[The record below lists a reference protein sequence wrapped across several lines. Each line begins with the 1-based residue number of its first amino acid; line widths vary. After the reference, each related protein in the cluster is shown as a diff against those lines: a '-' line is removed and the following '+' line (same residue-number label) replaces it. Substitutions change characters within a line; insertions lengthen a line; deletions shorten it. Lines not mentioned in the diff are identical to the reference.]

1 MHEWILN
8 TTSISNVKTEV
19 VRGSMNQ
26 HEKDQNLDQQV
37 IDSFG
42 HEWAAFDYAE
52 SETDDALDSQF
63 LAYCTPLDLSQF
75 NRKSSVAADFGAGS
89 GRWTSR
95 LLPYFSLV
103 YALEPSDGAN
113 KVLKNKFS
121 KESRIKILQET
132 VGDNSIA
139 TESLDLAMSLG
150 VLHHIPDTRLAI
162 KDIASKIKSDGVFFC
177 YLYYKL
183 ENKPLY
189 YRGLFWAS
197 NSLRWV
203 ISRLPYALRKLIAR
217 AIAAL
222 VYFPLARMA
231 KLLSNVEKNI
241 SNFPL
246 HHYANMP
253 FVMLQNDA
261 LDRFGTRLEQ
271 RFSKKEITEMLGN
284 AGFDLSTLKFSDVEP
299 FWTFTVKKN
308 SDSDKLIFLTKLV

>member
-1 MHEWILN
+1 MI
-8 TTSISNVKTEV
+8 
-19 VRGSMNQ
+19 Q

-63 LAYCTPLDLSQF
+63 LAYCTPIDLTQF
-75 NRKSSVAADFGAGS
+75 NSKSSVAADFGAGS
-89 GRWTSR
+89 GRWASR
-95 LLPYFSLV
+95 LLPHFGLV

-121 KESRIKILQET
+121 KESRMTILQET
-132 VGDNSIA
+132 VGANSIPA
-139 TESLDLAMSLG
+139 GSLDLAMSLG
-150 VLHHIPDTRLAI
+150 VLHHIPDTGLAI
-162 KDIASKIKSDGVFFC
+162 KDVASKIKSGGVFLC

-189 YRGLFWAS
+189 YRGLFWTS

-203 ISRLPYALRKLIAR
+203 ISRLPYALRKLIAQV
-217 AIAAL
+217 IAAL
-222 VYFPLARMA
+222 IYFPLARTA
-231 KLLSNVEKNI
+231 KLLSSTGRNV

-271 RFSKKEITEMLGN
+271 RFSKKEITEMLGK

-299 FWTFTVKKN
+299 FWTFSVKK
-308 SDSDKLIFLTKLV
+308 L

>member
-1 MHEWILN
+1 M
-8 TTSISNVKTEV
+8 S
-19 VRGSMNQ
+19 Q

-52 SETDDALDSQF
+52 SETDEALDAQF
-63 LAYCTPLDLSQF
+63 MAYCTPIDLTQF
-75 NRKSSVAADFGAGS
+75 NSKSSVAADFGAGS
-89 GRWTSR
+89 GRWASR
-95 LLPYFSLV
+95 LLPHFSLV

-121 KESRIKILQET
+121 KESRMKILQET
-132 VGDNSIA
+132 VGANSIP
-139 TESLDLAMSLG
+139 TESLDFAMSLG
-150 VLHHIPDTRLAI
+150 VLHHIPDTGLAI
-162 KDIASKIKSDGVFFC
+162 KDVANKIKSGGIFLC

-183 ENKPLY
+183 DNKPLY
-189 YRGLFWAS
+189 YRGLFWGS

-203 ISRLPYALRKLIAR
+203 ISRLPYALRRFITQ
-217 AIAAL
+217 AIASL
-222 VYFPLARMA
+222 VYFPLARTA
-231 KLLSNVEKNI
+231 KLLEKRGKNA

-284 AGFDLSTLKFSDVEP
+284 AGFDLSTLKFSDIEP
-299 FWTFTVKKN
+299 FWTFSVR
-308 SDSDKLIFLTKLV
+308 KL

>member
-1 MHEWILN
+1 M
-8 TTSISNVKTEV
+8 S
-19 VRGSMNQ
+19 Q

-52 SETDDALDSQF
+52 SETNEALDAQF
-63 LAYCTPLDLSQF
+63 MAYCTPIDLSQF
-75 NRKSSVAADFGAGS
+75 NTKSSVAADFGAGS
-89 GRWTSR
+89 GRWASR
-95 LLPYFSLV
+95 LLPHFSLV

-113 KVLKNKFS
+113 KVLKNKFL
-121 KESRIKILQET
+121 KESRMKILQET
-132 VGDNSIA
+132 VGVNSIP
-139 TESLDLAMSLG
+139 TGSLDLAMSLG
-150 VLHHIPDTRLAI
+150 VLHHIPDTGLAI
-162 KDIASKIKSDGVFFC
+162 KDVASKIKSGGFFLC

-183 ENKPLY
+183 DNKPLY
-189 YRGLFWAS
+189 YRGLFWTS

-203 ISRLPYALRKLIAR
+203 ISRLPYTLRRFIAR
-217 AIAAL
+217 TIASL
-222 VYFPLARMA
+222 IYFPLARTA
-231 KLLSNVEKNI
+231 KLLEKRGKNVL
-241 SNFPL
+241 NFPL

-299 FWTFTVKKN
+299 FWTFSIKK
-308 SDSDKLIFLTKLV
+308 L

>member
-1 MHEWILN
+1 MREY
-8 TTSISNVKTEV
+8 
-19 VRGSMNQ
+19 
-26 HEKDQNLDQQV
+26 EKDQNLDQQV

-52 SETDDALDSQF
+52 SETDEALDSQF
-63 LAYCTPLDLSQF
+63 LAYCTPIDLTRF
-75 NRKSSVAADFGAGS
+75 NSKSSVAADFGAGS

-95 LLPYFSLV
+95 LLPHFSLV

-121 KESRIKILQET
+121 KESRMTILQET
-132 VGDNSIA
+132 VGANSIPA
-139 TESLDLAMSLG
+139 RSLDLAMSLG

-162 KDIASKIKSDGVFFC
+162 KDVAGKIKSGGIFLG

-189 YRGLFWAS
+189 YRGIFWTS
-197 NSLRWV
+197 NSIRWV
-203 ISRLPYALRKLIAR
+203 ISRLPYALRRFIAR
-217 AIAAL
+217 VIASF
-222 VYFPLARMA
+222 VYFPLARTA
-231 KLLSNVEKNI
+231 KLLDKRGKNV

-299 FWTFTVKKN
+299 FWTFSVKK
-308 SDSDKLIFLTKLV
+308 L

>member
-1 MHEWILN
+1 M
-8 TTSISNVKTEV
+8 S
-19 VRGSMNQ
+19 Q

-52 SETDDALDSQF
+52 NETDVALDSQF
-63 LAYCTPLDLSQF
+63 LAYCTPIDLSKF
-75 NRKSSVAADFGAGS
+75 NAKFSVAADFGAGS
-89 GRWTSR
+89 GRWASR

-113 KVLKNKFS
+113 KVLKKKFS

-132 VGDNSIA
+132 VGANSIA
-139 TESLDLAMSLG
+139 VGSLDLAMSLG
-150 VLHHIPDTRLAI
+150 VLHHIPNTGLAI
-162 KDIASKIKSDGVFFC
+162 KDVSNKIKSGGIFLC

-189 YRGLFWAS
+189 YRGIFRIS
-197 NSLRWV
+197 NLLRWV
-203 ISRLPYALRKLIAR
+203 ISRLPYAVRRLIAR

-222 VYFPLARMA
+222 VYLPLARMA
-231 KLLSNVEKNI
+231 KLLNNAGKSV

-271 RFSKKEITEMLGN
+271 RFSKKEIAEMLDS
-284 AGFDLSTLKFSDVEP
+284 AGFDLSTLKFSEVEP
-299 FWTFTVKKN
+299 FWTFSVSKK
-308 SDSDKLIFLTKLV
+308 

>member
-1 MHEWILN
+1 M
-8 TTSISNVKTEV
+8 S
-19 VRGSMNQ
+19 Q

-52 SETDDALDSQF
+52 SETDEALDSQF
-63 LAYCTPLDLSQF
+63 LAYSTPIDLSQF
-75 NRKSSVAADFGAGS
+75 NAKSSVAADFGAGS
-89 GRWTSR
+89 GRWASR

-103 YALEPSDGAN
+103 YALEPSDGATR
-113 KVLKNKFS
+113 VLKTKFS
-121 KESRIKILQET
+121 KESRMKILQET
-132 VGDNSIA
+132 VGANSIPA
-139 TESLDLAMSLG
+139 GSLDLAMSLG
-150 VLHHIPDTRLAI
+150 VLHHIPGTGLAI
-162 KDIASKIKSDGVFFC
+162 KDVASKIKGGGTFLC

-183 ENKPLY
+183 DNKPLY

-203 ISRLPYALRKLIAR
+203 ISRLPYALRKFIAR
-217 AIAAL
+217 VIASF
-222 VYFPLARMA
+222 VYFPLARTA
-231 KLLSNVEKNI
+231 KLLEKKGKDV

-299 FWTFTVKKN
+299 FWTFSVKK
-308 SDSDKLIFLTKLV
+308 L

>member
-1 MHEWILN
+1 M
-8 TTSISNVKTEV
+8 S
-19 VRGSMNQ
+19 Q
-26 HEKDQNLDQQV
+26 HKKDPNLDQQV

-63 LAYCTPLDLSQF
+63 LAYCTPIDLTQF
-75 NRKSSVAADFGAGS
+75 NSKSSVAADFGAGS
-89 GRWTSR
+89 GRWASR

-121 KESRIKILQET
+121 KESRMTILQET
-132 VGDNSIA
+132 VGANSIPSG
-139 TESLDLAMSLG
+139 SLDLAMSLG
-150 VLHHIPDTRLAI
+150 VLHHIPDTGLAI
-162 KDIASKIKSDGVFFC
+162 KDVASKIKGGGVFLC

-189 YRGLFWAS
+189 YRGLFWTS

-203 ISRLPYALRKLIAR
+203 ISRLPYAMRRLISKI
-217 AIAAL
+217 IAGA
-222 VYFPLARMA
+222 VYLPLARTS
-231 KLLSNVEKNI
+231 KLLGNKGKDV

-246 HHYANMP
+246 HHYADMP

-271 RFSKKEITEMLGN
+271 RFSKKEIIEMLGK
-284 AGFDLSTLKFSDVEP
+284 AGFDLSTLKFSDMEP
-299 FWTFTVKKN
+299 FWTFAVKK
-308 SDSDKLIFLTKLV
+308 L

>member
-1 MHEWILN
+1 V
-8 TTSISNVKTEV
+8 S
-19 VRGSMNQ
+19 Q

-52 SETDDALDSQF
+52 SETDEALDSQF
-63 LAYCTPLDLSQF
+63 LAYCAPIDLSQF
-75 NRKSSVAADFGAGS
+75 NTKSSVAADFGAGS

-113 KVLKNKFS
+113 KVL
-121 KESRIKILQET
+121 RIKFKNDTQVRVLQET
-132 VGDNSIA
+132 VGANSVPS
-139 TESLDLAMSLG
+139 ESLDLAMSLG
-150 VLHHIPDTRLAI
+150 VLHHIPDTGLAI
-162 KDIASKIKSDGVFFC
+162 RDVSSKIKSGGVFLC

-183 ENKPLY
+183 ENKPFF

-197 NSLRWV
+197 NALRWV
-203 ISRLPYALRKLIAR
+203 ISRLPYAMRRLVAQIIAGT
-217 AIAAL
+217 IYL
-222 VYFPLARMA
+222 PLARTS
-231 KLLSNVEKNI
+231 KLLGSRGKDV

-246 HHYANMP
+246 HHYADMP

-271 RFSKKEITEMLGN
+271 RFSEREIIAMLGN

-299 FWTFTVKKN
+299 FWTFSVKK
-308 SDSDKLIFLTKLV
+308 L